1 MGSVRS
7 GGQWDEEKATAECV
21 CWGGGL
27 IRPQTVEYSWVKSKD
42 GC

>member
-1 MGSVRS
+1 MRRRLLQSV
-7 GGQWDEEKATAECV
+7 CV
-21 CWGGGL
+21 GGGL